1 MGLRFFADQC
11 VPTVVIET
19 LREAGYKVSYLRDHL
34 PIESPDLVVIS
45 KAQELEMIL
54 ISLNGDFANIFDY
67 PPNNYQGIVALQV
80 RNHPEVLPQI
90 VSRLKGYLSDN
101 PDIGHYK
108 GKLFLVEVHRIR
120 IRQ

>member
-1 MGLRFFADQC
+1 MGLRFLADQC
-11 VPTVVIET
+11 VPNVVIET
-19 LREAGYKVSYLRDHL
+19 LRDAGYEVWCLRDYL

-45 KAQELEMIL
+45 KAQELGMIL
-54 ISLNGDFANIFDY
+54 ISLNGDFANIFNY

-90 VSRLKGYLSDN
+90 VSRLVDYLSVN
-101 PDIGHYK
+101 PDIEHYT

>member
-11 VPTVVIET
+11 VPTVVIEI
-19 LREAGYKVSYLRDHL
+19 LCDAGYEVCYLRDYL

-67 PPNNYQGIVALQV
+67 PPSDYQGIVALQV

-90 VSRLKGYLSDN
+90 VSRLKDYLSVN
-101 PDIGHYK
+101 PDIEHYS

>member
-19 LREAGYKVSYLRDHL
+19 LRITRFSCHFKGTRTG
-34 PIESPDLVVIS
+34 
-45 KAQELEMIL
+45 MIL
-54 ISLNGDFANIFDY
+54 ISLNGDFANISNY

-90 VSRLKGYLSDN
+90 VSRLKDYLSAN
-101 PDIGHYK
+101 PVTQVMK
-108 GKLFLVEVHRIR
+108 
-120 IRQ
+120 